1 MTVFFW
7 DDLTGGGLK
16 TRGPVNLS
24 IGVFDGIHLGHR
36 ALLSALT
43 DGSGLPLVVAFRES
57 PAFVLKKDDF
67 PGMILS
73 HRQKMDRLEALGIG
87 VTVVIDFSDQLS
99 KLSGKAFIGLL
110 RENLTIAKI
119 AAGYNFR
126 LGKERDTDTRA
137 LRRMFRRGETRVEE
151 IGPVYYH
158 GEIVSS
164 SRIRGSILEGSFSE
178 ARAML
183 KTGFSLD
190 LRDVPAEEL
199 RRGDVRG
206 MTIRRKDIR
215 QCLPKPG
222 SYPVSCETENGIIPG
237 SLKVLEGS
245 VELEWAGEGRIGET
259 VFRAELT

>member
-1 MTVFFW
+1 MTILSW
-7 DDLTGGGLK
+7 DDLTAGGLK

-36 ALLSALT
+36 ALLSALME
-43 DGSGLPLVVAFRES
+43 GSGLPMVVAFRES
-57 PAFVLKKDDF
+57 PAFVFNKDSF

-73 HRQKMDRLEALGIG
+73 HRQKLDRLEALGIG
-87 VTVVIDFSDQLS
+87 ATVVIDFSDRLS

-110 RENLTIAKI
+110 RENLSIAKI

-126 LGKERDTDTRA
+126 IGKERDTDTRA

-151 IGPVYYH
+151 IGPVYYQ

-164 SRIRGSILEGSFSE
+164 SRIRGSILEGSFAE

-190 LRDVPAEEL
+190 LRDVPAEEI
-199 RRGDVRG
+199 RRGDVRR

-215 QCLPKPG
+215 QCLPKQG
-222 SYPVSCETENGIIPG
+222 SYQVSCETENGTVPG
-237 SLKVLEGS
+237 SLTILEGS

-259 VFRAELT
+259 IFRAGLT